1 MGRAVCRANR
11 REREGMHMG
20 EDHEHVWGEPQVSRL
35 AGTPHR
41 ACRVPFCRV
50 ITLDL
55 TDDDYDNDDDYDSEG
70 D

>member
-1 MGRAVCRANR
+1 MGD
-11 REREGMHMG
+11 
-20 EDHEHVWGEPQVSRL
+20 DHDHVWGEPQVSRL

-41 ACRVPFCRV
+41 ACQVPFCRV